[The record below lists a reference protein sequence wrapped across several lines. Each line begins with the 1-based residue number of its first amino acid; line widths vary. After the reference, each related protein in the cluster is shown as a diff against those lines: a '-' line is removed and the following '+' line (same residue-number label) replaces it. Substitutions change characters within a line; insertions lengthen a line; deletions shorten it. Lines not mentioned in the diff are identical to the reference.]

1 MFFFVCSLF
10 LLDVFIDLLVPP
22 AEASSLATSSWVFS
36 PPSVMRVIPWG
47 LGNAGD
53 TESSNVRHGRRN
65 PWYFSLFRKS
75 CEDLPNTTLS
85 KYRLLWAPKVQVI
98 LQQTWLFV
106 DSDDCLPNALH
117 PSWTDYRLLFAKS
130 ASPHHG
136 FAAFY
141 TYLEF
146 IFKVPQFF
154 SFNWLWAQHLAQD
167 V

>member
-1 MFFFVCSLF
+1 MCHVFVCSLF

-47 LGNAGD
+47 LGNVG
-53 TESSNVRHGRRN
+53 EKPLV
-65 PWYFSLFRKS
+65 FL
-75 CEDLPNTTLS
+75 
-85 KYRLLWAPKVQVI
+85 VI
-98 LQQTWLFV
+98 LKELGRFAQHYSVKVSDCCEPQRFKLFFSKPCSV
-106 DSDDCLPNALH
+106 LIQMTAYPMPNALH

-154 SFNWLWAQHLAQD
+154 SFKWLSAQHLAQD
-167 V
+167 F

>member
-1 MFFFVCSLF
+1 MCSLICWCPQ
-10 LLDVFIDLLVPP
+10 LRQAVWQHLPGCSAHLRLWGWSH
-22 AEASSLATSSWVFS
+22 EAWEMQGTQTR
-36 PPSVMRVIPWG
+36 VMWG
-47 LGNAGD
+47 LVEETSGISHYF
-53 TESSNVRHGRRN
+53 ERVR
-65 PWYFSLFRKS
+65 KI
-75 CEDLPNTTLS
+75 CATLCRQS
-85 KYRLLWAPKVQVI
+85 IRLLWASKVQVI
-98 LQQTWLFV
+98 LKQTLRFV

-154 SFNWLWAQHLAQD
+154 WFNWLWAQHLAST
-167 V
+167 